1 MTDAIADEHVMPE
14 QLSYPLSVQ
23 NLRVERGARAI
34 VDGLS
39 LHVAAG
45 EIYALLGGN
54 GAGKSTTLAAL
65 LGLLPIAAGT
75 MQIAGADPA
84 LDADAARQ
92 RLAYLPE
99 NVALYELLTARE
111 NIAYF
116 MALAGAQPEP
126 SAIERAFDRVGLQ
139 DEARGRRAGSYS
151 KGMRQKV
158 AIALALLRDV
168 PVLLLDEPTSGLDPR
183 AVADFNTLLRD
194 LKGEGRAIL
203 MVTHDL
209 LGAVDCADRIGFLE
223 SGRIV
228 EEITVAGG
236 VDVLALHRRYGEAV
250 AA

>member
-1 MTDAIADEHVMPE
+1 MLNGTSPG
-14 QLSYPLSVQ
+14 LSIEA
-23 NLRVERGARAI
+23 LRVDRGGRTV

-65 LGLLPIAAGT
+65 LGLLPVTAGT
-75 MQIAGADPA
+75 MAIAGTDPA
-84 LDADAARQ
+84 TDADRARR

-99 NVALYELLTARE
+99 NVALYETLTAHE

-116 MALAGAQPEP
+116 MALAGEDPAPA
-126 SAIERAFDRVGLQ
+126 AITEALDRVGLQ
-139 DEARGRRAGSYS
+139 ADARDRRAGSYS

-183 AVADFNTLLRD
+183 AVADFNALLRA

-209 LGAVDCADRIGFLE
+209 LGAVDCADRIGFLTA
-223 SGRIV
+223 GRIV
-228 EEITVAGG
+228 EEIIVADG